1 MYRSAFIDN
10 AGTGAPRLS
19 RALLDPTGS
28 SEPPNGKLTVQGR
41 CGTLLAVHRIILAAA
56 CLSLAICYAQDGSL
70 ATFGTTVVI
79 PGGLTGKI
87 YHIPASSM
95 GLPKFEKL
103 ESVGTV
109 YAKGLYIPPRDFT
122 DGFPGITD
130 RIEWFAL
137 DFTGRFYVNNPG
149 RYRFSLCS
157 DDGSKLYLDGKAAID
172 NDGTHPTIC
181 KEGSIQL
188 SGGIHAIRLSYFQGP
203 RYHLSLMLAV
213 AGPADKAFRPFNTD
227 EFKAPAN
234 PDDWKYGSPDALTL
248 PPAPDAG
255 RTSLN
260 DVIRRENPTVSISVQ
275 VLAHDQPVRGLKQS
289 DFIIRD
295 EGESQNITAFRFQT
309 QPLDVL
315 LLVDAS
321 PDMRPY
327 IERVKAVAARAI
339 SRLNPNDR
347 IGIVLFHE
355 KSLLTLDLALNRDMA
370 MAAISKIVTT
380 PGGAKDLNSAVE
392 ITAHY
397 LLEHARQ
404 ESTSAIVI
412 LSDNGGTRGV
422 SDRVT
427 RDALWHSNVI
437 LSGLLA
443 PGGDPQE
450 SDVRPFIEATGG
462 EALPAD
468 DRNVPLAEAL
478 QSLHE
483 RYRITWRAP
492 GGIPKTIRRIS
503 VELTAEAKTRLGGA
517 SIRATGAYVV
527 PE

>member
-1 MYRSAFIDN
+1 LLLATLYRYW
-10 AGTGAPRLS
+10 R
-19 RALLDPTGS
+19 
-28 SEPPNGKLTVQGR
+28 VQGR
-41 CGTLLAVHRIILAAA
+41 CGTLVAVHRIILAAA
-56 CLSLAICYAQDGSL
+56 CLSLAICCGQDGSL

-87 YHIPASSM
+87 YHIPAGSP
-95 GLPKFEKL
+95 GLPKFERL
-103 ESVGTV
+103 EPVGTI

-122 DGFPGITD
+122 EGFPGITE

-137 DFTGRFYVNNPG
+137 DFTGRFYINNPG

-157 DDGSKLYLDGKAAID
+157 DDGSKLYLDGKVAIN
-172 NDGTHPTIC
+172 NDGVHGTIC
-181 KEGSIQL
+181 QEGSIRF

-227 EFKAPAN
+227 EFKAPAD
-234 PDDWKYGSPDALTL
+234 PADWKYGSPDALTV
-248 PPAPDAG
+248 PPDPDAG
-255 RTSLN
+255 RTRLK
-260 DVIRRENPTVSISVQ
+260 DVLRRENPTVSISVQ
-275 VLAHDQPVRGLKQS
+275 VLSHDQRVRDLKQS

-295 EGESQNITAFRFQT
+295 EGESQNITAFSFQT
-309 QPLDVL
+309 QPLDVV
-315 LLVDAS
+315 LLVDVS
-321 PDMRPY
+321 PNMGPY
-327 IERVKAVAARAI
+327 IERVKAVAKHAI
-339 SRLNPNDR
+339 SRLDSNDR

-355 KSLLTLDLALNRDMA
+355 KSLLTLDLASNRDMV
-370 MAAISKIVTT
+370 MAAIRKIETT
-380 PGGAKDLNSAVE
+380 PGGAKDLNSAVAL
-392 ITAHY
+392 TAHY
-397 LLEHARQ
+397 LVDHARP
-404 ESTSAIVI
+404 ESTSVIVI

-443 PGGDPQE
+443 PGGHPQE

-462 EALPAD
+462 EALPVD

-492 GGIPKTIRRIS
+492 GGNPKTIRRIS
-503 VELTAEAKTRLGGA
+503 VELTAEAKARLGGA